1 VWFTHNDSGD
11 SARFFA
17 VGANGTTLATY
28 DVDNASAVDW
38 EDMAAA
44 PRAGKPTLWLAD
56 IGDNDARRSTVSV
69 YAVPEPVVRR
79 DRHGVVV
86 HVRAVRYRFRYPGG
100 PRNAESIFVDPRTAR
115 IYLASTEVYVAPA
128 HPSPTAVSTLT
139 RLGSVQWTPGAGGLL
154 ELPLELATTGGAFA
168 PDGRSFVLRTYTDA
182 YVFRLSGTGPAAVKA
197 ALASTPRRVTLPDQP
212 QGEGVAYRRDGKALV
227 LSSEGKGSAV
237 LQVALAPASSA
248 AASTTSSAAGATSV
262 SPSASASAS
271 GSPPAASAT
280 PAPPPSRAASPSGRG
295 GTTPRWVAAGAALTA
310 ALAVAVLA
318 VRRLARRP

>member
-1 VWFTHNDSGD
+1 
-11 SARFFA
+11 
-17 VGANGTTLATY
+17 
-28 DVDNASAVDW
+28 
-38 EDMAAA
+38 
-44 PRAGKPTLWLAD
+44 
-56 IGDNDARRSTVSV
+56 
-69 YAVPEPVVRR
+69 
-79 DRHGVVV
+79 VV

-115 IYLASTEVYVAPA
+115 IYLASKSYSGATEVYVAPA

-139 RLGSVQWTPGAGGLL
+139 RLGSVQWTPGADGLL

-271 GSPPAASAT
+271 ASGSPPAASAT

-318 VRRLARRP
+318 VRRLARRA